1 MTLRAKMWLVLGLLL
16 LAILALDLTTA
27 WQKIKTDQR
36 AEQEVDVH
44 AIRALLM
51 ATRRVYHQQFIYSE
65 LPVNDKT
72 IGFLPAHSMTR
83 ISQDYA
89 NWTNNGYRFNN
100 VSDRPRNPAN
110 QADRFELEAMAFFR
124 SNPKITERM
133 DPMQDDEGRRWFHY
147 TAPIWIEPYCLQCH
161 GNKEDAPESIRQNYA
176 ESYGY
181 KLGDLRGVL
190 SIKLPLE
197 RFEAGMWEQ
206 WTSRLWRNLGTYLL
220 IFLVV
225 GLMMDRLILRR
236 LEQLR
241 TGAMRLSH
249 GESDVRVEESGKDE
263 LTELARTFNQM
274 ADSVATRETA
284 LVESSKALAHQRDT
298 LEATVKVRTQDL
310 SLAKEAAET
319 ANFAKSAFLANMSH
333 EIRTPLNAISG
344 MANMI
349 RRGGLTPEQLDHL
362 DKLDTAGK
370 HLLETINAVL
380 DVSKIE
386 AGKLTLEEIDVRI
399 ETLFENIRSM
409 LQEKA
414 KAKNLRLVSDFP
426 SAQPYRLI
434 GDPTRLQQALLNYAT
449 NAIKFTETGCVT
461 LRATIVEESPIQV
474 LLRFEVIDTG
484 MGIPTEALT
493 RLFTPF
499 EQADNSTTRK
509 FGGTGLGLVITKGI
523 AQAMQGE
530 VGVTSHLG
538 KGSTFWFTA
547 RLKKGA
553 RLESNA
559 SNILVSDAETKI
571 RQAFSGSQVLL
582 AEDEPINCEIAT
594 AMLDDVGLLV
604 ETAKDGVQAVELARQ
619 HHYDLILMDMQMP
632 NMDGLDAT
640 RQIRTLASG
649 QNVPIVAMTANVF
662 AEDKARCFAAG
673 MDDFISK
680 PIDPDNF
687 YALVLKWLSQRET

>member
-1 MTLRAKMWLVLGLLL
+1 MTLRAKMWWVLGLVL
-16 LAILALDLTTA
+16 LAVLALDLTTS
-27 WQKIKTDQR
+27 WHKIKADQR

-51 ATRRVYHQQFIYSE
+51 ATRRIYLEQFIRSE

-72 IGFLPAHSMTR
+72 LGFLPAHSMTR

-110 QADRFELEAMAFFR
+110 QADRFELDAMAFFR
-124 SNPKITERM
+124 SNPKIAERM

-181 KLGDLRGVL
+181 KLDDLRGVL

-197 RFEAGMWEQ
+197 RYEAGLWER

-298 LEATVKVRTQDL
+298 LEATVNTRTHDL

-349 RRGGLTPEQLDHL
+349 RRGGLSPEQLDHL

-414 KAKNLRLVSDFP
+414 KAKNLRLIGEFP
-426 SAQPYRLI
+426 AAQPYRLI

-449 NAIKFTETGCVT
+449 NAIKFTQTGCVT
-461 LRATIVEESPIQV
+461 LRATIVEESPTQV
-474 LLRFEVIDTG
+474 LLRFEVVDTG

-493 RLFTPF
+493 RLFNPF

-530 VGVTSHLG
+530 VGATSHLG

-553 RLESNA
+553 RLESVA
-559 SNILVSDAETKI
+559 SNYLVSDAETKI
-571 RQAFSGSQVLL
+571 RQAFSGKRVLL

-640 RQIRTLASG
+640 RQIRALASG
-649 QNVPIVAMTANVF
+649 QGVPIVAMTANVF

-680 PIDPDNF
+680 PIDPDSF